1 MDFPKQEITRRFSE
15 SVQEYDQ
22 FARIQKET
30 AERLAKALSPW
41 QFSIP
46 EGPILEVGAG
56 TGLLTQHIAKM
67 YSNREVIVT
76 DISEEMLKLNRKKM
90 SDYSHL
96 QYENL
101 DVEFTEWKEETYA
114 LITSNF
120 LLHWLKHPAETV
132 AKMLPSLKPGG
143 LLLMSFPGD
152 DTFPQWRKNCLDL
165 GLPYTGNPLP
175 DLEEIV
181 IKLSMGPVKVD
192 YYEDQTNLEYSS
204 VYDFYREL
212 KKSASGTSLSGKKL
226 GIKQLRLLDNYWRE
240 KNNGKVN
247 VHYHTAFI
255 AVKRDL

>member
-1 MDFPKQEITRRFSE
+1 MDFPKLEIIRRFSE
-15 SVQEYDQ
+15 SAQDYDEY
-22 FARIQKET
+22 ARIQKET
-30 AERLAKALSPW
+30 AERLANALNPW

-46 EGPILEVGAG
+46 EGSILEVGAG
-56 TGLLTQHIAKM
+56 TGLLTQHISKM
-67 YSNREVIVT
+67 YSKRELLIT
-76 DISEEMLKLNRKKM
+76 DASDKMLELNKKKLSE
-90 SDYSHL
+90 YTHL
-96 QYENL
+96 QYQNL
-101 DVEFTEWKEETYA
+101 DVETAEWEEEKYS

-120 LLHWLKHPAETV
+120 MLHWLRHPAETV

-192 YYEDQTNLEYSS
+192 YYEDQTNLEYPS

-212 KKSASGTSLSGKKL
+212 KKSASGTSLTGKKL
-226 GIKQLRLLDNYWRE
+226 GIKQLRLLDSYWRE

>member
-1 MDFPKQEITRRFSE
+1 MDFPKQQIVNRFSE
-15 SVQEYDQ
+15 SAQDYDQ
-22 FARIQKET
+22 FARIQEET

-46 EGPILEVGAG
+46 EGPVIEVGAG

-67 YSNREVIVT
+67 YSNREVLVT
-76 DISEEMLKLNRKKM
+76 DASDEMLQLNKKKL
-90 SDYSHL
+90 SDHTHL
-96 QYENL
+96 QYQNM
-101 DVEFTEWKEETYA
+101 DVESAEWEEEKYS

-204 VYDFYREL
+204 VYEFYREL
-212 KKSASGTSLSGKKL
+212 KNSGSGTSLTGKKL
-226 GIKQLRLLDNYWRE
+226 STKQLRLLDNYWRE

>member
-1 MDFPKQEITRRFSE
+1 MDFPKQEIINRFSE
-15 SVQEYDQ
+15 SAQKYDQ

-46 EGPILEVGAG
+46 EGSVLEVGAG
-56 TGLLTQHIAKM
+56 TGLLTRHLAKM
-67 YSNREVIVT
+67 YSSRKLLVT
-76 DISEEMLKLNRKKM
+76 DVSDTMLELNKKKLAEYGNIQF
-90 SDYSHL
+90 S
-96 QYENL
+96 NL
-101 DVEFTEWKEETYA
+101 DVETAEWEEEKYS

-120 LLHWLKHPAETV
+120 LLHWLKNPAETV

-192 YYEDQTNLEYSS
+192 YYEDQTNLEYPSLF
-204 VYDFYREL
+204 DFYREL
-212 KKSASGTSLSGKKL
+212 KKSASGTSLTGKKL
-226 GIKQLRLLDNYWRE
+226 NIKQLRLLDKYWKE

>member
-1 MDFPKQEITRRFSE
+1 MEFPKQKIIRRFSE
-15 SVQEYDQ
+15 LANDYDQ

-30 AERLAKALSPW
+30 AERLAKALNPW

-67 YSNREVIVT
+67 YSNREVLVT
-76 DISEEMLKLNRKKM
+76 DISDEMLHLNRKYL
-90 SDYSHL
+90 SDYTHL
-96 QYENL
+96 QYQNL
-101 DVEFTEWKEETYA
+101 DVEDAEWEDEKCA

-120 LLHWLKHPAETV
+120 LIHWLKNPAETI

-192 YYEDQTNLEYSS
+192 YYEDQTNLEYPS

-212 KKSASGTSLSGKKL
+212 KRSASGTSLTGKKL
-226 GIKQLRLLDNYWRE
+226 SIKQLRLLNDYWKE

>member
-1 MDFPKQEITRRFSE
+1 
-15 SVQEYDQ
+15 
-22 FARIQKET
+22 
-30 AERLAKALSPW
+30 
-41 QFSIP
+41 
-46 EGPILEVGAG
+46 
-56 TGLLTQHIAKM
+56 
-67 YSNREVIVT
+67 
-76 DISEEMLKLNRKKM
+76 
-90 SDYSHL
+90 
-96 QYENL
+96 
-101 DVEFTEWKEETYA
+101 
-114 LITSNF
+114 
-120 LLHWLKHPAETV
+120 
-132 AKMLPSLKPGG
+132 
-143 LLLMSFPGD
+143 MSFPGD

-192 YYEDQTNLEYSS
+192 YYEDQTNLEYLS

-212 KKSASGTSLSGKKL
+212 KKSASGTSLTGKKL